1 MTTDEEDWRH
11 GRSEELV
18 SCYMTWLKVYGRLTT
33 CAELRFS
40 SVLSVWLSCLYDWY
54 MILCLSFGNDYAYV
68 AGDSYRPFSHLF
80 GTTVAP
86 YCRVR
91 SHHRD

>member
-1 MTTDEEDWRH
+1 MTTDKEDWRH

-68 AGDSYRPFSHLF
+68 AGDSCRPFSHLF

-86 YCRVR
+86 YCWVR